1 MAVYVYK
8 AKTPQG
14 GVTTGSV
21 EADNE
26 KMVVAK
32 LRAQQLTIMS
42 ITPEKKKGD
51 ISFSM
56 PKFFKKKVKVSVKD
70 LAIFS
75 RQFSTMINAGVPV
88 LQSLNIIID
97 QLENPGFKDV
107 VKKIKE
113 DVNQGSTLSDAIA
126 KFPNVFSTLYINMI
140 KAGEAGGLLDT
151 ILQRLSSY
159 LEQADSLKRKVKSA
173 MTYPIVVS
181 SIATAVVIFLL
192 AFVIPTFKDVFS
204 SMGGKLPLPTQILVT
219 VSETVRRYIF
229 FLVGGVT
236 AFIITFMRLIKTTKG
251 QKIWHRVQLKLPM
264 FGMLLKKVAV
274 SKFTRTL
281 GTLVKSGVPIVQ
293 ALEIVAKTSGNTVV
307 EEAIVNAKNSIKEGE
322 SITNPIR
329 ECGIFPPMV
338 VQMISV
344 GEETGAMDEM
354 LIRVADFYDDEV
366 ETAIEGLTSMIEP
379 LLMVF
384 MGVTIGAIVVA
395 MFMPMFEMG
404 GLVGG

>member
-1 MAVYVYK
+1 MPIYIYK

-14 GVTTGSV
+14 GVVTDKV

-26 KMVVAK
+26 RIVAAK
-32 LRAQQLTIMS
+32 LRAQHLTLMS
-42 ITPEKKKGD
+42 IQPEKKKGD
-51 ISFSM
+51 ISFPM
-56 PKFFKKKVKVSVKD
+56 PKFFKKKTKVSVKD

-97 QLENPGFKDV
+97 QVENQGFKDV
-107 VKKIKE
+107 IKKIK
-113 DVNQGSTLSDAIA
+113 DDISQGSTLSDAIA
-126 KFPNVFSTLYINMI
+126 KYPNVFSGLYINMI

-173 MTYPIVVS
+173 MTYPLVVS
-181 SIATAVVIFLL
+181 TIAVSVVIFLL

-204 SMGGKLPLPTQILVT
+204 SFGGKLPLPTQILVT
-219 VSETVRRYIF
+219 ISETVRKFILF
-229 FLVGGVT
+229 IVGGAIVFIVT
-236 AFIITFMRLIKTTKG
+236 FIRLIKTTKG
-251 QKIWHRVQLKLPM
+251 QHIWHRVQLKIPV

-281 GTLVKSGVPIVQ
+281 GTLVRSGVPIVQ
-293 ALEIVAKTSGNTVV
+293 ALDIVAKTAGNTVV
-307 EEAIVNAKNSIKEGE
+307 EGAIIKAKNSIKDGE
-322 SITNPIR
+322 SITAPIK
-329 ECGIFPPMV
+329 ESGIFPPMV

-379 LLMVF
+379 LLIVF